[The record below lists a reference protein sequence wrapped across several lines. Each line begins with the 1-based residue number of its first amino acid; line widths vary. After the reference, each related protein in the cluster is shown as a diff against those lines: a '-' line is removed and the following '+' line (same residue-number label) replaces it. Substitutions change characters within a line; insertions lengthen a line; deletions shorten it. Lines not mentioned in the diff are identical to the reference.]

1 MGSLQLDVEIDGQLF
16 NLKFYIIPKGS
27 LGFQA
32 ILGSNIFK
40 QATVQIGEDGI
51 IVKSKRKADV
61 DSWLMNIAIDDDED
75 RIDVEHIEN
84 ALVKN
89 KVGELIRNYTPNK
102 TEDVDIKMKI
112 ILRNDEPVYQRARRL
127 SEPER
132 LEVDKQIA
140 EWLKEGIVR
149 ESSSDF
155 ASPIVLVSKK
165 DGTKRLCC
173 DYRKLNKNIVK
184 DRFPLPLIEDVMDR
198 LEGAE
203 YFTTIDLKNGFFHV
217 DVEEESVKYTA
228 FITPTVN
235 TNF

>member
-1 MGSLQLDVEIDGQLF
+1 MAVDALFDTGSDISIIRDDIYDLYLHHLPLDNDVMVIKGLGHFKVKTMGSLQLDVEIDGQLF
-16 NLKFYIIPKGS
+16 NLKFHIIPKGS

-127 SEPER
+127 SEPQR

-140 EWLKEGIVR
+140 EWLKKGIVR
-149 ESSSDF
+149 ES
-155 ASPIVLVSKK
+155 
-165 DGTKRLCC
+165 
-173 DYRKLNKNIVK
+173 
-184 DRFPLPLIEDVMDR
+184 
-198 LEGAE
+198 
-203 YFTTIDLKNGFFHV
+203 
-217 DVEEESVKYTA
+217 
-228 FITPTVN
+228 
-235 TNF
+235 